1 MKRSNE
7 DSSVER
13 GAEAAARAS
22 EVESWKRSIQKC
34 RDDEKQ
40 ECWSNLY
47 PEWFKN
53 HTVYLSTFEI
63 TVDNRVSFLIRNGVL
78 ERATPQTATEQWAEQ
93 VGYKRGA
100 YQLARA
106 LSKDEWDIVTGVHK
120 LPARKGLV
128 IPTLLDLK

>member
-53 HTVYLSTFEI
+53 HTVYLS
-63 TVDNRVSFLIRNGVL
+63 R
-78 ERATPQTATEQWAEQ
+78 
-93 VGYKRGA
+93 K
-100 YQLARA
+100 AR
-106 LSKDEWDIVTGVHK
+106 
-120 LPARKGLV
+120 R
-128 IPTLLDLK
+128 